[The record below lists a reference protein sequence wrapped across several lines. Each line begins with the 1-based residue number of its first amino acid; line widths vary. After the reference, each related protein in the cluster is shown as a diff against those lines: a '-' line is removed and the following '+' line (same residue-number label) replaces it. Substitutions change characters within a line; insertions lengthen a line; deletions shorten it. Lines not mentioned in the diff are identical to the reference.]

1 MAAPASSGQIP
12 LDLVPGPP
20 SYARAAFLVS
30 PCNRRAHEA
39 VLGWR
44 AWPGGRLVLSGPEAT
59 GKTHLA
65 RIWAESAGATTV
77 SAPDLAAADPGALAA
92 GNVAVE
98 AAVLVAGQRELERAL
113 LHLNNA
119 VAQAGGSLLLTSRP
133 EPGRW
138 ALTLPDLASRMAAA
152 PHVRLAP
159 PDDALLAAVMVKLFE
174 DRQVRVAPWLVN
186 WLVARM
192 DRSLASARRLVA
204 QLDAAAL
211 AAGGP
216 VTRRLAEA
224 ILDNTDGSGA

>member
-1 MAAPASSGQIP
+1 
-12 LDLVPGPP
+12 
-20 SYARAAFLVS
+20 
-30 PCNRRAHEA
+30 
-39 VLGWR
+39 
-44 AWPGGRLVLSGPEAT
+44 
-59 GKTHLA
+59 
-65 RIWAESAGATTV
+65 
-77 SAPDLAAADPGALAA
+77 
-92 GNVAVE
+92 
-98 AAVLVAGQRELERAL
+98 
-113 LHLNNA
+113 
-119 VAQAGGSLLLTSRP
+119 
-133 EPGRW
+133 
-138 ALTLPDLASRMAAA
+138 MAAA